1 MKRIHL
7 FEFEDQKWFPGF
19 LRDYGTDFLQ
29 FLSNKS
35 KLFKPA
41 LPILDKGLE
50 RSDTQDIIDLGSGGG
65 GGWIWLN
72 EELKKKVPGLRIWMT
87 DLYPNIS
94 AFEFAK
100 RKADN
105 FEFISTPIDARD
117 VPANLKGLRTQFLS
131 LHHFRPEDAKRI
143 LQTGID

>member
-41 LPILDKGLE
+41 LPILEKGLE

-72 EELKKKVPGLRIWMT
+72 EELKKKGARPQDLDDRSISQHLGL
-87 DLYPNIS
+87 
-94 AFEFAK
+94 
-100 RKADN
+100 
-105 FEFISTPIDARD
+105 
-117 VPANLKGLRTQFLS
+117 
-131 LHHFRPEDAKRI
+131 
-143 LQTGID
+143 